1 MPQSH
6 LPSILGPRI
15 GEDLWSC
22 PSSLHRRNPPG
33 GRGKKPRATENE
45 GQREGHGANR
55 KGCTLM
61 VRVWER
67 GKAERDKAGE
77 GPKDGSRV
85 RSEENAHSGMQD
97 GVF

>member
-1 MPQSH
+1 
-6 LPSILGPRI
+6 
-15 GEDLWSC
+15 
-22 PSSLHRRNPPG
+22 
-33 GRGKKPRATENE
+33 
-45 GQREGHGANR
+45 
-55 KGCTLM
+55 M

-97 GVF
+97 GVFRVSLRESRAFVELQRGVHLIRGKHCL